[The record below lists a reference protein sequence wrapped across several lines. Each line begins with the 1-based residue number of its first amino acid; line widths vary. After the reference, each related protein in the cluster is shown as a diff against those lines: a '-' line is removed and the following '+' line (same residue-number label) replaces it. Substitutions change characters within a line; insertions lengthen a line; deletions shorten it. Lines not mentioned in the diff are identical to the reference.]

1 MKKFAAVLLA
11 MILVVA
17 LAVSV
22 SAAGINESEQKVLD
36 ELSSKVEIGN
46 GYYMIPTEYVNQA
59 ENYFNTIDM
68 TPQQADEIIGYIQ
81 QGEKIMIDNAATGFN
96 MLTYE
101 QKIEIMELGQKAVGV
116 LGMTLT
122 VQPKT
127 NIVTIL
133 DPNGNVAFLAEALII
148 PYTTEEPTSPSDGS
162 ASSSGEPDG
171 TTTGGDAIK
180 TTGMSSDATAAL
192 AVSAVI
198 ILFVA
203 VAGVYLVKTKRA
215 RS

>member
-11 MILVVA
+11 MVLVVA
-17 LAVSV
+17 LAVTV

-46 GYYMIPTEYVNQA
+46 GYFMLPTEYVNQA

-68 TPQQADEIIGYIQ
+68 TPQQADEILEYIQ
-81 QGEKIMIDNAATGFN
+81 QGEKILVDNAATSLD

-162 ASSSGEPDG
+162 TPPSGNAGG
-171 TTTGGDAIK
+171 TTTDGDAIK

-203 VAGVYLVKTKRA
+203 VAGVYLVETKKA

>member
-81 QGEKIMIDNAATGFN
+81 QGEKIMIDNAATSFN

-101 QKIEIMELGQKAVGV
+101 
-116 LGMTLT
+116 
-122 VQPKT
+122 
-127 NIVTIL
+127 
-133 DPNGNVAFLAEALII
+133 
-148 PYTTEEPTSPSDGS
+148 
-162 ASSSGEPDG
+162 
-171 TTTGGDAIK
+171 
-180 TTGMSSDATAAL
+180 
-192 AVSAVI
+192 
-198 ILFVA
+198 
-203 VAGVYLVKTKRA
+203 
-215 RS
+215 

>member
-81 QGEKIMIDNAATGFN
+81 QGEKIMIDNAATSFN

-162 ASSSGEPDG
+162 ASSSGEPGG